1 MSAKGAATVPANRI
15 RAKRIYEP
23 AGPEDG
29 TRVLVMRLWPRG
41 VRKDRVDLWLRE
53 LAPVLPLMR
62 AFRSGQ
68 MSWTDYRR
76 QYLAGLGRAEA
87 EEHVE
92 RALVLAAK
100 GPVTVICGCED
111 ENRCHR
117 SLLRGYLGKRLL

>member
-1 MSAKGAATVPANRI
+1 MSAKGATAAPASHI

-41 VRKDRVDLWLRE
+41 VRKERVDLWLRE

-76 QYLAGLGRAEA
+76 QYLAGLGRAAA
-87 EEHVE
+87 EEHV
-92 RALVLAAK
+92 
-100 GPVTVICGCED
+100 
-111 ENRCHR
+111 
-117 SLLRGYLGKRLL
+117 